1 MLHGRPEILEQMP
14 PFLGGGHMIAN
25 VTVEEI
31 RFGTLPAKFEAGTLQ
46 VAEGIGL
53 GAAVDFLIEL
63 GMDNVRAH
71 EREICA
77 YALERLQEVPG
88 LNIMGPLDADRRG
101 ALVAFTIDGIH
112 PHDVA
117 EILGSRG
124 VCVRAGHH
132 CAQPLMKRF
141 DVAATSRA
149 SFAVHTTRA
158 DIDALVD
165 AIHEVQ
171 RIFA

>member
-1 MLHGRPEILEQMP
+1 MP

-53 GAAVDFLIEL
+53 GAAVDFLVGL

-71 EREICA
+71 EKEICA
-77 YALERLQEVPG
+77 YALARLQEVQG
-88 LNIMGPLDADRRG
+88 LTIMGPLDAERRG

-132 CAQPLMKRF
+132 CAQPLMQRF

-158 DIDALVD
+158 DVDALVD